1 MLFSLDFH
9 NNTMLSWFFF
19 FFLVIDVYFL
29 IPAAIEQIFN
39 PITELVITVRI
50 PSKEVKADIDI
61 QLIIVEA
68 KVGKRS
74 I

>member
-9 NNTMLSWFFF
+9 NNAMLPCFFF

-29 IPAAIEQIFN
+29 ILAAIEQIFN
-39 PITELVITVRI
+39 PITELVIPVRI

-61 QLIIVEA
+61 QPVIVEA
-68 KVGKRS
+68 KVRKRS

>member
-9 NNTMLSWFFF
+9 NNAMLPWFFF

-29 IPAAIEQIFN
+29 ILAAIEQIFN
-39 PITELVITVRI
+39 PITELVIPVRI
-50 PSKEVKADIDI
+50 PSKKVKADIDI
-61 QLIIVEA
+61 QPVIVEA
-68 KVGKRS
+68 KVRKRS